1 MQPPFFFYT
10 IKHRISEGTNV
21 NITTNFLNSSDEIK
35 VREWVAVIYDN
46 SWYQGLVEKVN
57 DKLEI
62 NFMNRS
68 VKRFYWSLK
77 PDKQV
82 VPKNEFLCR
91 VANPP
96 FPISARHEHRWW
108 CSKFIFL
115 MVRLL
120 PLKSTSAKQ
129 ENTK

>member
-1 MQPPFFFYT
+1 MQLHQVTWNIIKATTLQLRYLSYFACNATEECKHFSLQPPFFDT

-68 VKRFYWSLK
+68 VKRFY
-77 PDKQV
+77 
-82 VPKNEFLCR
+82 
-91 VANPP
+91 
-96 FPISARHEHRWW
+96 
-108 CSKFIFL
+108 
-115 MVRLL
+115 
-120 PLKSTSAKQ
+120 
-129 ENTK
+129 